1 MSTSRKPQKR
11 KRGPIEVRSSIVVVQ
26 VQDGR
31 RRAKE
36 YRLDNMQMTQQGPPG
51 VAEPRSEISMD
62 DNVDSMEIDGFTG
75 ADTEVVVLT
84 QKKTKVSIFSL

>member
-1 MSTSRKPQKR
+1 
-11 KRGPIEVRSSIVVVQ
+11 
-26 VQDGR
+26 
-31 RRAKE
+31 
-36 YRLDNMQMTQQGPPG
+36 MQMTQQGLPG